1 MESNERGVWDLIG
14 VFLGGLGG
22 GDAGGLDGVRGKYY
36 TPPKLICEIAKRKRK
51 EKDNM
56 TR

>member
-1 MESNERGVWDLIG
+1 LIG

-22 GDAGGLDGVRGKYY
+22 GDAGGWDGVRGKYY
-36 TPPKLICEIAKRKRK
+36 TPPKLICEMAKRKRK
-51 EKDNM
+51 EKGNM